1 MTGPNRFGRERGSA
15 AEVFAAFLLLGLRSF
30 GGPVAHIGYF
40 RAEFVGR
47 RRWVDE
53 AVFADL
59 FALSQFMPGPA
70 SSQLGMG
77 LGLLRAGAPGLLAA
91 WLGFTLPSALLMGG
105 FAYGVAALGDVAEAP
120 WLKGLKLVAVAV
132 VAQAVWGMART
143 LAPDRLRATL
153 AVLGALVTL
162 SAPAAVGQVAA
173 IALGAVA
180 GLVLLRGDTP
190 AAPDTA
196 APRVAV
202 PRRVGIFLLLVFVVL
217 LAVLPVLPGQTAAMI
232 AAFYRTGA
240 LVFGGGHVMLP
251 LLQAWVV
258 VPGWVSNDTFL
269 AGYGAAQA
277 LPGPLSSFAAYLGV
291 TMEGW
296 MGGVIATVAI
306 FFPSF
311 LLVGGLLPFWDTLRR
326 RRRVQAALRGVNASV
341 VGVLL
346 AALFTPVWTS
356 AVHNAADFGVGLS
369 AFLLLTMWAVPPWL
383 VVALGAAAAAVLA
396 LIGVGV

>member
-1 MTGPNRFGRERGSA
+1 M
-15 AEVFAAFLLLGLRSF
+15 
-30 GGPVAHIGYF
+30 
-40 RAEFVGR
+40 
-47 RRWVDE
+47 
-53 AVFADL
+53 
-59 FALSQFMPGPA
+59 
-70 SSQLGMG
+70 
-77 LGLLRAGAPGLLAA
+77 
-91 WLGFTLPSALLMGG
+91 
-105 FAYGVAALGDVAEAP
+105 
-120 WLKGLKLVAVAV
+120 
-132 VAQAVWGMART
+132 
-143 LAPDRLRATL
+143 
-153 AVLGALVTL
+153 
-162 SAPAAVGQVAA
+162 
-173 IALGAVA
+173 
-180 GLVLLRGDTP
+180 
-190 AAPDTA
+190 
-196 APRVAV
+196 
-202 PRRVGIFLLLVFVVL
+202 FVVL